1 MCYEATMKIAATF
14 LLLLGVLGAC
24 GGPKTAP
31 ANETVTPATQG
42 AGAGS
47 DVGSAGSPIGEN
59 EIAAEA
65 YGATCSATAPC
76 ATGLSCTKYY
86 GIAGPSGPAFESC
99 ELPCADGKA
108 CPGNT
113 SCVTIA
119 DGPGMVCR
127 PKN

>member
-1 MCYEATMKIAATF
+1 MCYEAAMKIAATL

-24 GGPKTAP
+24 GGSQSAP
-31 ANETVTPATQG
+31 SNGTVTPATE
-42 AGAGS
+42 GAGS
-47 DVGSAGSPIGEN
+47 GSD
-59 EIAAEA
+59 AAASGPPVEA

-76 ATGLSCTKYY
+76 ASGLTCTKYY
-86 GIAGPSGPAFESC
+86 GIAGPNGPAFESC
-99 ELPCADGKA
+99 EISCADGKA
-108 CPGNT
+108 CPGDT